1 MIKLTLISFVLIS
14 FLSGCVTGFLP
25 PSQAM
30 GVEQP
35 KIHFKKTRTSL
46 EASASSNFT
55 GDLLFDGEYDKDDK
69 NFKGRLEA
77 HVNSD
82 ASTVTESQVEKIKAM
97 ENAYNK
103 YSDNMTA
110 LGIAQAQ
117 AWQKAFESITQIIPG
132 TVGALKSNSG
142 SDSGGPLEN
151 VMSIFNSLT
160 PEQKNALF
168 EKLKGIFNQNPAP
181 TPAPTN

>member
-1 MIKLTLISFVLIS
+1 
-14 FLSGCVTGFLP
+14 
-25 PSQAM
+25 M

-46 EASASSNFT
+46 EASASSNFK
-55 GDLLFDGEYDKDDK
+55 GDLKFNGEYNKADGD
-69 NFKGRLEA
+69 FKGSLEA
-77 HVNSD
+77 HVDSD

-117 AWQKAFESITQIIPG
+117 AWQKAFEGITQIIPG

-168 EKLKGIFNQNPAP
+168 EKLKGILNPKPVTGPAP
-181 TPAPTN
+181 EPTN